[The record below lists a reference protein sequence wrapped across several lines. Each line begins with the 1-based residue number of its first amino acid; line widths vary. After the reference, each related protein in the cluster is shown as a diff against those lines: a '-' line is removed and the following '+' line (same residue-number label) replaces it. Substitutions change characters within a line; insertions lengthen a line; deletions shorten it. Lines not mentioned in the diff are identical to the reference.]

1 MILWCI
7 KLILYRLS
15 NRGLQAAVLQ
25 RGAGTHCHKAAAV
38 TTCHVS
44 HVSTYP
50 MVAWAGHRSGHAE
63 KLQLWR
69 ILSGLAHSVTR
80 CCHVCACGQ
89 LVTCHVSPWRGWSS
103 ITVSP
108 QVTPAPAGTC
118 GHWRGCSLCCV
129 TTRPPHSAP
138 LLARLGQVSWRLRLL
153 PVCGSSG
160 PLRRMRAAVL
170 VTTDTA
176 DCTDSTRPPR
186 PGPPPSTAQLLPQ
199 LAASL
204 EPRTHRHPAA
214 ASQHLASGPLVQGSC
229 APA

>member
-25 RGAGTHCHKAAAV
+25 RGAGTHCHNAAAV

-89 LVTCHVSPWRGWSS
+89 LVTCHVSRV
-103 ITVSP
+103 TVARLEQHHGQPPRSP
-108 QVTPAPAGTC
+108 PLLLAHVVTGEAAPCAV
-118 GHWRGCSLCCV
+118 V

-138 LLARLGQVSWRLRLL
+138 LLARLGQVSWRLLL
-153 PVCGSSG
+153 CCLCVAARVPSG
-160 PLRRMRAAVL
+160 GCELRYW
-170 VTTDTA
+170 
-176 DCTDSTRPPR
+176 
-186 PGPPPSTAQLLPQ
+186 
-199 LAASL
+199 
-204 EPRTHRHPAA
+204 
-214 ASQHLASGPLVQGSC
+214 
-229 APA
+229 

>member
-25 RGAGTHCHKAAAV
+25 RGAGTHCHNAAAV

-89 LVTCHVSPWRGWSS
+89 LVTCHVSRV
-103 ITVSP
+103 TVARLEQHHGQLPRSP
-108 QVTPAPAGTC
+108 PLLLAHVVTGEAAPCAV
-118 GHWRGCSLCCV
+118 V
-129 TTRPPHSAP
+129 TNRPPHSAP

-176 DCTDSTRPPR
+176 DCTDST
-186 PGPPPSTAQLLPQ
+186 
-199 LAASL
+199 LAAAA
-204 EPRTHRHPAA
+204 RPAA
-214 ASQHLASGPLVQGSC
+214 QHRT
-229 APA
+229 APTSAGR

>member
-25 RGAGTHCHKAAAV
+25 RGAGTHCHTAAAV

-103 ITVSP
+103 ITVSSP
-108 QVTPAPAGTC
+108 
-118 GHWRGCSLCCV
+118 GHPRSCWHMWS
-129 TTRPPHSAP
+129 
-138 LLARLGQVSWRLRLL
+138 LARLEAAPCAVSPPGLL
-153 PVCGSSG
+153 T
-160 PLRRMRAAVL
+160 PLRCWRGWDRSAGGCGCCLCVAARV
-170 VTTDTA
+170 
-176 DCTDSTRPPR
+176 
-186 PGPPPSTAQLLPQ
+186 PSGGCEL
-199 LAASL
+199 
-204 EPRTHRHPAA
+204 RYW
-214 ASQHLASGPLVQGSC
+214 
-229 APA
+229 

>member
-1 MILWCI
+1 MWCI

-25 RGAGTHCHKAAAV
+25 RGAGTHCHTVTMLQPSRRVTCHTCLPTPWSPGPVIVADTRRSCSCGAFCLGWLTLSRAAV
-38 TTCHVS
+38 T
-44 HVSTYP
+44 
-50 MVAWAGHRSGHAE
+50 
-63 KLQLWR
+63 
-69 ILSGLAHSVTR
+69 
-80 CCHVCACGQ
+80 CARVGSWSR
-89 LVTCHVSPWRGWSS
+89 VTCHRGEAGAASRS
-103 ITVSP
+103 AP

-176 DCTDSTRPPR
+176 DCTAAPHCRRGPARRPAPH
-186 PGPPPSTAQLLPQ
+186 SSYL
-199 LAASL
+199 SW
-204 EPRTHRHPAA
+204 
-214 ASQHLASGPLVQGSC
+214 PLVWSRGPTVTQQL
-229 APA
+229 PAST

>member
-25 RGAGTHCHKAAAV
+25 RGAGTHCHNAAAV

-103 ITVSP
+103 ITVSSP
-108 QVTPAPAGTC
+108 GHPRSCWHMWSLARLEAAPCAV
-118 GHWRGCSLCCV
+118 V

-176 DCTDSTRPPR
+176 DCTAAPHCRRGPARRPAPH
-186 PGPPPSTAQLLPQ
+186 SSYL
-199 LAASL
+199 SW
-204 EPRTHRHPAA
+204 
-214 ASQHLASGPLVQGSC
+214 PLVWSRG
-229 APA
+229 PAVTQQLPAST

>member
-25 RGAGTHCHKAAAV
+25 RGAGTHCHNAAAV

-89 LVTCHVSPWRGWSS
+89 LVTCHVSRVTVARLEQHHGQLPRSPPLLLAHVVTGEAAPCAVSPPGLLTPLRCCWRGWDRS
-103 ITVSP
+103 
-108 QVTPAPAGTC
+108 AGGC
-118 GHWRGCSLCCV
+118 GCCLCVAARVPSGGCE
-129 TTRPPHSAP
+129 
-138 LLARLGQVSWRLRLL
+138 LRYW
-153 PVCGSSG
+153 
-160 PLRRMRAAVL
+160 
-170 VTTDTA
+170 
-176 DCTDSTRPPR
+176 
-186 PGPPPSTAQLLPQ
+186 
-199 LAASL
+199 
-204 EPRTHRHPAA
+204 
-214 ASQHLASGPLVQGSC
+214 
-229 APA
+229 

>member
-25 RGAGTHCHKAAAV
+25 RGAGTHCHNVAAV

-89 LVTCHVSPWRGWSS
+89 LVTCHVSRVTVARLEQHHGQLPGHPRSCWHMWSL
-103 ITVSP
+103 
-108 QVTPAPAGTC
+108 VTEAAPCAV
-118 GHWRGCSLCCV
+118 V

-176 DCTDSTRPPR
+176 DCTAAPHCRRGPARRPAPH
-186 PGPPPSTAQLLPQ
+186 SSYL
-199 LAASL
+199 SW
-204 EPRTHRHPAA
+204 
-214 ASQHLASGPLVQGSC
+214 PLVWSRGPTVTQQL
-229 APA
+229 PAST